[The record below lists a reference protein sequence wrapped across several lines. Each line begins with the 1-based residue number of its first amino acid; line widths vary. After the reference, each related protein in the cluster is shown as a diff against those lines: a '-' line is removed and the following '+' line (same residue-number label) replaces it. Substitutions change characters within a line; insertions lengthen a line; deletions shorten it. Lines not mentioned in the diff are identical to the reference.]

1 MAERFK
7 ILQTLTS
14 AQFTT
19 DNFSVQIVAARVL
32 EDTQDSG
39 QYLQVKFTNQSNQIL
54 TGLDVAVMNG
64 ETRIA
69 IQHYTGLN
77 LKPGNSTGSKT
88 LIPILDNT
96 NFSALKLNLTTLQ
109 FKPEGTVLPFDAQN
123 DSHEHPT
130 TESAKKFPVDKIL
143 LVATAAFLLVG
154 LALSFCNCFEGITYQ
169 RSAFLGEDTTS
180 WPLSL
185 LQLISFLSGTDYA
198 PPLPL
203 YFGIFGYFI
212 SSVLAV
218 FLCLWYTKKEKT
230 LPIIKILP
238 ILPFCFSFSIIG
250 MLDSR
255 NFISISNQE
264 NAFFI
269 LKQVSV
275 ETLGFIWL
283 VLLLAAVVFFLLF
296 LIISLLQKKKK
307 DIAASKKHFSFKTA
321 VCILIEAC
329 LVIAAALFGDFIYT
343 SHKELSTYNQLSIHA
358 LYQGQVSAFLSES
371 YDVSDVQFG
380 EQTIFAITQN
390 NLGSGY
396 NILDRDELYDSNGQ
410 FLGYVYFCGTIE
422 NPNKNLLTDS
432 YHLSLS
438 YELMNTLSTPE
449 EEDQSANST
458 PSPNYSGYWYNGKST
473 EPYYLDIQED
483 SSGSFLNIE
492 VYSDHYKWTATAR
505 PSATDTFTYDDGF
518 QQSYSEDFN
527 LPDLEGTITFD
538 FDNRTVTWTD
548 DSDETVTFTDSISA
562 SDFNSFVEKVA
573 AVTESYSDDS
583 QPTIEPIDLAGH
595 YWCEQ
600 NSGDAYISIYS
611 APENDQEVGNV
622 EIYSQLEKANFS
634 GTLYNIGNNEYETIA
649 ETGIHFILSFS
660 GDSNTPIFELYG
672 ILPSGNRQSYGEY
685 TLDEHY
691 YS

>member
-32 EDTQDSG
+32 EDTQDGG

-96 NFSALKLNLTTLQ
+96 NFSALKLNLTTFQ

-203 YFGIFGYFI
+203 DFGIFGYFI

-283 VLLLAAVVFFLLF
+283 VLLLAAAVFFLLF

-329 LVIAAALFGDFIYT
+329 LVIATALFGDFIYT

-396 NILDRDELYDSNGQ
+396 NILDRDELYDSNSQ
-410 FLGYVYFCGTIE
+410 FLGYVYFCGTVE
-422 NPNKNLLTDS
+422 NPHKNILTDS
-432 YHLSLS
+432 YNLSLS
-438 YELMNTLSTPE
+438 YELMDTLSTPE
-449 EEDQSANST
+449 AENQSANST
-458 PSPNYSGYWYNGKST
+458 PAPDYSGYWYNGNST
-473 EPYYLDIQED
+473 SPYYLSIEED
-483 SSGSFLNIE
+483 FSGSFLNIE
-492 VYSDHYKWTATAR
+492 VYSDYYKWTATAH
-505 PSATDTFTYDDGF
+505 PSTTDTFTYDDGF

-538 FDNRTVTWTD
+538 FDKHTVTWKD
-548 DSDETVTFTDSISA
+548 DSDETVTFTTSISA
-562 SDFNSFVEKVA
+562 SGFNSFVEKVT

-583 QPTIEPIDLAGH
+583 QPIIEPIDLAGH

-611 APENDQEVGNV
+611 APEDNQEVGNI

-634 GTLYNIGNNEYETIA
+634 GILYNIGNNEYETIA

-660 GDSNTPIFELYG
+660 GDSNTPIFELYS

>member
-39 QYLQVKFTNQSNQIL
+39 QYLQVKFTNQSNHIL

-203 YFGIFGYFI
+203 DFGIFGYFI

-283 VLLLAAVVFFLLF
+283 VLLLAAAVFFLLF

-329 LVIAAALFGDFIYT
+329 LVIATALFGDFIYT

-396 NILDRDELYDSNGQ
+396 NILDRDELYDSNSQ
-410 FLGYVYFCGTIE
+410 FLGYVYFCGTVE
-422 NPNKNLLTDS
+422 NPHKNILTDS
-432 YHLSLS
+432 YNLSLS
-438 YELMNTLSTPE
+438 YELMDTLSTPE
-449 EEDQSANST
+449 AEDQSANST
-458 PSPNYSGYWYNGKST
+458 PAPDYSGYWYNGNST
-473 EPYYLDIQED
+473 SPYYLSIEED

-492 VYSDHYKWTATAR
+492 VYSDYYKWTATAH
-505 PSATDTFTYDDGF
+505 PSTTDTFTYDDGF

-538 FDNRTVTWTD
+538 FDKHTVTWRD
-548 DSDETVTFTDSISA
+548 DSDETVTFTTSISA
-562 SDFNSFVEKVA
+562 SDFNSFVEKVT

-611 APENDQEVGNV
+611 APEDNQEVGNI

-634 GTLYNIGNNEYETIA
+634 GILYNIGNNEYETIA

-660 GDSNTPIFELYG
+660 GDSNTPIFELYS

>member
-1 MAERFK
+1 MAERIK

-283 VLLLAAVVFFLLF
+283 VLLLAAAVFFLLF

-329 LVIAAALFGDFIYT
+329 LVIATALFGDFIYT

-396 NILDRDELYDSNGQ
+396 NILDRDELYDSNSQ
-410 FLGYVYFCGTIE
+410 FLGYVYFCGTVE
-422 NPNKNLLTDS
+422 NPHKNILTDS
-432 YHLSLS
+432 YNLSLS
-438 YELMNTLSTPE
+438 YELMDTLSTPE
-449 EEDQSANST
+449 PEDQSANST
-458 PSPNYSGYWYNGKST
+458 PAPDYSGYWYNGNST
-473 EPYYLDIQED
+473 SPYYLSIEED

-492 VYSDHYKWTATAR
+492 VYSDYYKWTATAH
-505 PSATDTFTYDDGF
+505 PSTTDTFIYDDGF

-538 FDNRTVTWTD
+538 FDKHTVTWKD
-548 DSDETVTFTDSISA
+548 DSDETVTFTTSISA
-562 SDFNSFVEKVA
+562 SGFNSFVEKVT

-583 QPTIEPIDLAGH
+583 QPIIEPIDLAGH

-611 APENDQEVGNV
+611 APEDNQEVGNI

-634 GTLYNIGNNEYETIA
+634 GILYNIGNNEYETIA

-660 GDSNTPIFELYG
+660 GDSNTPIFELYS

>member
-19 DNFSVQIVAARVL
+19 DNSSVQIVAARVL
-32 EDTQDSG
+32 EDAQDSG

-54 TGLDVAVMNG
+54 TGLDVAALTR

-88 LIPILDNT
+88 LIPIPDNT
-96 NFSALKLNLTTLQ
+96 NFSALKLSLTTIQ
-109 FKPEGTVLPFDAQN
+109 FRPEGTVPPFDAQN
-123 DSHEHPT
+123 DSPEHPT

-169 RSAFLGEDTTS
+169 RSALLGEDTTS

-185 LQLISFLSGTDYA
+185 LQLISFLSSTDYN

-255 NFISISNQE
+255 NFVSISNQE
-264 NAFFI
+264 NAFFT

-283 VLLLAAVVFFLLF
+283 VILLVATVLF
-296 LIISLLQKKKK
+296 LAFLIVSRLQKKEK
-307 DIAASKKHFSFKTA
+307 DIAASKKRFSFKTA
-321 VCILIEAC
+321 ACVLIEVCI
-329 LVIAAALFGDFIYT
+329 VIAAALFGDFVYT
-343 SHKELSTYNQLSIHA
+343 SHKELSTYNQLSIHT
-358 LYQGQVSAFLSES
+358 LYQNQAAAFISEK
-371 YDVSDVQFG
+371 YGVSDVQFG

-396 NILDRDELYDSNGQ
+396 NILDRDELYDSNSQ
-410 FLGYVYFCGTIE
+410 FLGYVYFCGTVE
-422 NPNKNLLTDS
+422 NPHKNILTDS
-432 YHLSLS
+432 YDLSLS
-438 YELMNTLSTPE
+438 YELMDTLSTPE
-449 EEDQSANST
+449 AEDQSVNSI
-458 PSPNYSGYWYNGKST
+458 PAPDYSGYWYNGKST
-473 EPYYLDIQED
+473 EPYYLSIQED

-492 VYSDHYKWTATAR
+492 VYSDYYKWTATAR
-505 PSATDTFTYDDGF
+505 PSTTDTFTYDDGF

-538 FDNRTVTWTD
+538 FDKHTVTWRD
-548 DSDETVTFTDSISA
+548 DSDETVTFTTSISA
-562 SDFNSFVEKVA
+562 SDFNSFVEKVT

-611 APENDQEVGNV
+611 APEDDQDVGNIEV
-622 EIYSQLEKANFS
+622 YSQLEKANFS
-634 GTLYNIGNNEYETIA
+634 GILYDIGNNEYETIA